1 MNNRDHSDAQSG
13 NVRPQVGG
21 DPHETTN
28 ATAAPR
34 ARKGPEH
41 KAPGFDLWCALD
53 ILANR
58 WHWLVVGALIAG
70 TAFFFLG
77 QQVVKPKFTA
87 TAQLLRFETPGER
100 EFFTE
105 ALSADTF
112 AALIKAPE
120 LLTDIGNLANP
131 PLPPEKML
139 KTVLVEPEPDSDLI
153 KIVLAWRD
161 PHQAVR
167 LVNAYASNAV
177 VYSRQWY
184 SERAKVVATEYLQ
197 RAVKQMDGDIQSLD
211 QQFRDLHLPPE
222 LSSKLAQVGGALS
235 SISNNISLGSRSGPL
250 LVARQRERLET
261 AMNELNDLLAKYT
274 SIHPLVLAKQ
284 DQIKEME
291 TTLEGQIAAVATNP
305 AAASAQLRSAALT
318 PTGRPGDPQFNPE
331 SDILRMKLMAL
342 EQGRVTLMERHR
354 QAEAYA
360 ERPPGVVKVYSTAT
374 LQSLQ
379 SNHRRIKIGMV
390 TIFGGVMG
398 ALGALMLV
406 GLVEFVDGRLKTRD
420 DLRRVTK
427 LPVLGALGDL
437 HDMTSEQRN
446 AWAFR
451 TWTMLQGRLSPSPT
465 HGLVCGITSASPG
478 EGRTTWVKLLAD
490 AASMAGFQVLTI
502 ATKPTNGHAQITNGK
517 AHPSQASP
525 ASSPPS
531 VMSRGATETRQNL
544 PAPAQPSGSNAVAV
558 AGNGNG
564 NTLGV
569 TALSSPGEVTQK
581 LVGPNPQPMVHIP
594 LPGWVWNLERRKQ
607 WGEALAQWRQID
619 NLVILVELPPASVP
633 ESVLLGSNL
642 PNVVWLAK
650 SGAANAATTRTLL
663 ETMRNARC
671 NIVGAVLN
679 GERSAPMKSR
689 FPRWFGCMVGI
700 TVLAA
705 GLSNA
710 AAQDPSAVTPT
721 PTLEQL
727 RPTDPNVRTGSFS
740 ATSRKARAPW
750 QERLTLGPGDVLN
763 VTLYGSP
770 ELSRSELVIGPDGR
784 LSFLEAQDIVVTGLT
799 VDELRARLDQSLG
812 QFRRAARTMITPVAF
827 RSKKYYVLGK
837 VMTKGVYT
845 LDRPITVLE
854 AIARARGIENG
865 LIDRNVVD
873 LADFQRSFLARG
885 GKRIPLNFEKLFYEG
900 DLSQNIP
907 IEPGDYLYFASG
919 DLREVYIVGEVRLPG
934 PVTYRDDLT
943 IVAAITARAG
953 FTERAYKSR
962 VLVVRGPL
970 ENPER
975 IAVDVDDIIDAK
987 RRNFTLKPKDI
998 IYVNSRPFIR
1008 VEELAD
1014 TAATAFIQS
1023 LITGWTGVDVVRP
1036 IP

>member
-1 MNNRDHSDAQSG
+1 MNIRDHSGAPQDNTRPRPGVEAFEPIDAGPVPRQRR
-13 NVRPQVGG
+13 V
-21 DPHETTN
+21 HE
-28 ATAAPR
+28 AKTAS
-34 ARKGPEH
+34 
-41 KAPGFDLWCALD
+41 FDLWCALD

-58 WHWLVVGALIAG
+58 WHWLVIGALLAG

-77 QQVVKPKFTA
+77 QRVVKPKFTA

-105 ALSADTF
+105 ALSSDTF
-112 AALIKAPE
+112 VALIKAPE
-120 LLTDIGNLANP
+120 LLAEIGSMANP

-139 KTVLVEPEPDSDLI
+139 KTILVEPEPDSDLI

-177 VYSRQWY
+177 LYSRQWY
-184 SERAKVVATEYLQ
+184 ADRAQVVASEYLQ
-197 RAVKQMDGDIQSLD
+197 SAVKQMDYDIKSLD

-222 LSSKLAQVGGALS
+222 LNSKLAQVGGALS
-235 SISNNISLGSRSGPL
+235 SISNNIVGNPGSNPL
-250 LVARQRERLET
+250 LIARQRERLET
-261 AMNELNDLLAKYT
+261 TMNELHDLLAKYT
-274 SIHPLVLAKQ
+274 AIHPLVVAKK

-291 TTLEGQIAAVATNP
+291 SSLQGQIAAAATNP
-305 AAASAQLRSAALT
+305 AVASGQFRASGLAPS
-318 PTGRPGDPQFNPE
+318 GRQGDPQFNPE
-331 SDILRMKLMAL
+331 VDILRMKIMAL
-342 EQGRVTLMERHR
+342 EQGRVTLLERHR
-354 QAEAYA
+354 QAETYA
-360 ERPPGVVKVYSTAT
+360 KKPPGVVKVYSTAN
-374 LQSLQ
+374 LQSLE
-379 SNHRRIKIGMV
+379 SNHRRIKIGIV
-390 TIFGGVMG
+390 TLAGGAMG
-398 ALGALMLV
+398 AVAALMLM

-427 LPVLGALGDL
+427 LQVLGALGNL
-437 HDMTSEQRN
+437 HEMSAEQRD

-465 HGLVCGITSASPG
+465 HGLVCGITSAGPG
-478 EGRTTWVKLLAD
+478 EGRTTWVRLLAD

-502 ATKPTNGHAQITNGK
+502 ATKPTNSHPNGK
-517 AHPSQASP
+517 KQIAAS
-525 ASSPPS
+525 A
-531 VMSRGATETRQNL
+531 G
-544 PAPAQPSGSNAVAV
+544 PAQETASVSKPPGGNRNAVAAQPPA
-558 AGNGNG
+558 AGTALAVPTNGSG

-642 PNVVWLAK
+642 PNVVWLTK
-650 SGAANAATTRTLL
+650 SGAANASNTRTLL
-663 ETMRNARC
+663 ETMRNAHC
-671 NIVGAVLN
+671 NIIGAVLN
-679 GERSAPMKSR
+679 GEQVTPMKSR
-689 FPRWFGCMVGI
+689 FPRWFGCLLTVGLLATSLLT
-700 TVLAA
+700 TV
-705 GLSNA
+705 
-710 AAQDPSAVTPT
+710 AQDPSAVSPA

-727 RPTDPNVRTGSFS
+727 RPTDQPVRTGSFS

-763 VTLYGSP
+763 VSLYGSP
-770 ELSRSELVIGPDGR
+770 ELSRTELVIGPDGR
-784 LSFLEAQDIVVTGLT
+784 FSFLEAQDVVATGLT
-799 VDELRARLDQSLG
+799 VDELRTRLDESLG
-812 QFRRAARTMITPVAF
+812 QFRRAARTIITPVAF

-865 LIDRNVVD
+865 LLDRNIVD

-885 GKRIPLNFEKLFYEG
+885 GKRIPLNFEKLFHEG
-900 DLSQNIP
+900 DLSHNLP
-907 IEPGDYLYFASG
+907 IEPGDYLYFAAG
-919 DLREVYIVGEVRLPG
+919 DLREIYIVGEVRLPG

-962 VLVVRGPL
+962 VLVIRGPL

-975 IAVDVDDIIDAK
+975 IVVDVDDIIDAK
-987 RRNFTLKPKDI
+987 KRNFMLKPKDI
-998 IYVNSRPFIR
+998 VFVNSRPFIR

-1023 LITGWTGVDVVRP
+1023 LITGWVGVDVVKP